1 MNSYL
6 TSMLRTYVPLA
17 WGAAL
22 AWLVTVGVLDPGGA
36 LDAAPFGPAVLVPIT
51 TGAYYAL
58 VRLLESAPWWPR
70 WLSALLLG
78 APAAPNYPPASAED
92 AETVVRLHEDDV
104 RTIDAV
110 AAAIAG
116 ARDDLVAAARTTS
129 SVDSATTTF
138 PPYTGGAR

>member
-78 APAAPNYPPASAED
+78 APAAPNYPASAED